1 MKKARGQTLDFKIA
15 KIVAGGG
22 GGKAAQAAQQFPME
36 IDEMRHR
43 LKSFGVHLPLQRFS
57 DAELMRFGY
66 ACGLHKV
73 QRATQPSASAAA
85 A

>member
-1 MKKARGQTLDFKIA
+1 MFASFELY
-15 KIVAGGG
+15 AGGG
-22 GGKAAQAAQQFPME
+22 GGRAAQAAQQFPME

-43 LKSFGVHLPLQRFS
+43 LKALGVHLPLQRFS

-73 QRATQPSASAAA
+73 QHPFDAFGTHYKQLAL
-85 A
+85 